1 MHPLEKFNYC
11 PVCGSNQFEENN
23 FKSKRCRH
31 CGFVYYA
38 NPCSAT
44 VAFIMRTVPATSPE
58 GMPRRE
64 LLVARRAKEPAKNT
78 LDIVGGF
85 VDMEE
90 TVEQGLYREIEEETG
105 MKISE
110 SKYLFSLPNLYE
122 YSGMTIHT
130 LDMFFLVE
138 VDGDARPKAADDVA
152 ELTWMP
158 IETVDYRLF
167 GLRSISQGVKHFV
180 AACLAGQENCHHIK
194 EESK

>member
-78 LDIVGGF
+78 LDIVGGV

-90 TVEQGLYREIEEETG
+90 
-105 MKISE
+105 
-110 SKYLFSLPNLYE
+110 YLFSLPNLYE

-167 GLRSISQGVKHFV
+167 GLRSISQGVKRFV
-180 AACLAGQENCHHIK
+180 EACLAGQENCHHTK

>member
-105 MKISE
+105 
-110 SKYLFSLPNLYE
+110 
-122 YSGMTIHT
+122 
-130 LDMFFLVE
+130 LVE

-167 GLRSISQGVKHFV
+167 GLRSISQGVKRFV
-180 AACLAGQENCHHIK
+180 EACLAGQENCHHTK